1 MELFERD
8 EISQFKVSDIST
20 SNITYTIMANTTA
33 DQPSNGGDPMEG
45 MTHSEVH
52 YFNSYN
58 HHGIHEEMLVSDSTL
73 CVICKDRVLIV
84 AAER

>member
-1 MELFERD
+1 
-8 EISQFKVSDIST
+8 
-20 SNITYTIMANTTA
+20 
-33 DQPSNGGDPMEG
+33 MEG

-58 HHGIHEEMLVSDSTL
+58 HHGIHEEMLVSHLTL
-73 CVICKDRVLIV
+73 PILSAEWHTDT